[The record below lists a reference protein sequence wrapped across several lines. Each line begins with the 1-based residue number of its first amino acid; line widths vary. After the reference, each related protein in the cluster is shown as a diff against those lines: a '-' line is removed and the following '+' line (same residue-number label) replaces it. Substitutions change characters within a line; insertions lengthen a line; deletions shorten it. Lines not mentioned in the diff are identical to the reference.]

1 MIRQVSPK
9 AGDRPKVGDRL
20 EDAIGR
26 HVDVAAEIERE
37 EAASSGPP
45 RHYVRTAIWL
55 VITAVSVYLV
65 APSLLSLLDS
75 WDEVE
80 SIGLGWIGLMI
91 VLEALALIC
100 LAILQYLAIRGSRWR
115 SITTSQLAG
124 NAMSKIAPGGGA
136 VGAALQYRMLARAGV
151 PKASTV
157 AGLTAAN
164 VLTFAVVLAMPIGAI
179 PAIIRGL
186 VPQGL
191 LSASIGGTVVFIALA
206 LFGTACFAW
215 DAPLTKIGN
224 GFERFRNRLRK
235 GSRPIVGLAPKL
247 LAQRDGLLTTLG
259 PRWRAA
265 LLASI
270 GRWGFEYGV
279 LVAALASI
287 GAHPRPALI
296 LLAFCAAQL
305 LAQIPITPGGL
316 GFVEAGLAA
325 TLVLAGVSAADAAV
339 ATFTYRLISY
349 WLPLP
354 VGLAAFLID
363 RRLGPP
369 SKPAARASRDQP
381 R

>member
-1 MIRQVSPK
+1 MIRRVS
-9 AGDRPKVGDRL
+9 PKVGDRL

-37 EAASSGPP
+37 EEAAGRP
-45 RHYVRTAIWL
+45 RHLVRTGIWL
-55 VITAVSVYLV
+55 AITAVSVYLV

-80 SIGLGWIGLMI
+80 SIGIGWIALM
-91 VLEALALIC
+91 VALEAAALAC
-100 LAILQYLAIRGSRWR
+100 LAVLQYLSIHGSRWGAISR
-115 SITTSQLAG
+115 SQLAG

-136 VGAALQYRMLARAGV
+136 IGAALQYRMLSRAGI

-164 VLTFAVVLAMPIGAI
+164 VLTFAVVLAMPIGAL

-191 LSASIGGTVVFIALA
+191 LSASVGGAALFVVLA
-206 LFGTACFAW
+206 LFGTACIAW
-215 DAPLTKIGN
+215 DGPLTKIGN
-224 GFERFRNRLRK
+224 GIERARNRMRR
-235 GSRPIVGLAPKL
+235 STAPMQGLSTRL
-247 LAQRDGLLTTLG
+247 LGQRDGLLATLG

-265 LLASI
+265 LLAAI

-325 TLVLAGVSAADAAV
+325 TLVLAGVSGPDAAV
-339 ATFTYRLISY
+339 ATFAYRLISY

-354 VGLAAFLID
+354 VGLAAFLVD
-363 RRLGPP
+363 RRRGPP
-369 SKPAARASRDQP
+369 ASTVTPAE
-381 R
+381 

>member
-1 MIRQVSPK
+1 MMRRVS
-9 AGDRPKVGDRL
+9 PKVGDRL

-26 HVDVAAEIERE
+26 HVDIAAEIERE
-37 EAASSGPP
+37 EQVAGRP
-45 RHYVRTAIWL
+45 RHLVRTGVWL
-55 VITAVSVYLV
+55 AITAVSVYLV
-65 APSLLSLLDS
+65 APSVLSLLDS
-75 WDEVE
+75 WNEVE
-80 SIGLGWIGLMI
+80 SIGLGWIALM
-91 VLEALALIC
+91 VALEATALLC
-100 LAILQYLAIRGSRWR
+100 LGALQYLSISGSRWGP
-115 SITTSQLAG
+115 ITTSQLAG

-136 VGAALQYRMLARAGV
+136 VGAALQYRMLARAGI

-157 AGLTAAN
+157 AGLTVAN
-164 VLTFAVVLAMPIGAI
+164 VLTFAVVLAMPIGAL
-179 PAIIRGL
+179 PAIVRGL

-191 LSASIGGTVVFIALA
+191 LSAAIGGAALFIVLA
-206 LFGTACFAW
+206 LFGTACVRW
-215 DAPLTKIGN
+215 DRPLTTIGN
-224 GFERFRNRLRK
+224 GLERLRNRMRR
-235 GSRPIVGLAPKL
+235 SATPIAGLASRL

-259 PRWRAA
+259 PRWRPA
-265 LLASI
+265 LLAAI

-339 ATFTYRLISY
+339 ATFAYRLVSY

-354 VGLAAFLID
+354 VGLIAFLID
-363 RRLGPP
+363 RRFGGPP
-369 SKPAARASRDQP
+369 RVTPVV
-381 R
+381 